1 MGSTAATTEA
11 AIEHLDRHG
20 YLFGQ
25 KIAASMSPLMHGT
38 IFAELGLKWEQL
50 RLDSA
55 DIPRFLELIKD
66 PRCFG
71 SAVTMPNK
79 VAIMPHLDEVTPECR
94 EVGACNTI
102 FFREVPDPDPA
113 GGGATRRRMLVGA
126 NTDVAG
132 VREAFYRNVPG
143 PDPASF
149 FRGRPA
155 LVVGGGGAARSAVHA
170 LRRGMGAAPVYL
182 VNRDDAEVAAVV
194 RDCGYADGGDDGD
207 DCLVHVRTPA
217 QARALPPPA
226 AVVACVPDFAPA
238 TEDER
243 RAREVL
249 EAFLSGDGGN
259 GGEGEGEEGEE
270 GRRKGALLEMCYNPS
285 PHTQIAAIARRE
297 GWQVILGT
305 EAMIWQGLEQAKLWT
320 GREIEDLPIDK
331 VKQVI
336 AARLEQVSSSKK
348 SI

>member
-11 AIEHLDRHG
+11 AIEQLDRHG

-25 KIAASMSPLMHGT
+25 KIAASMSPLMHST

-71 SAVTMPNK
+71 SSVTMPNK
-79 VAIMPHLDEVTPECR
+79 VAIMPHLDEATPECR

-102 FFREVPDPDPA
+102 FFREDPVS
-113 GGGATRRRMLVGA
+113 TRRVLVGA

-132 VREAFYRNVPG
+132 VREAFHRNVPG
-143 PDPASF
+143 PDPDF

-170 LRRGMGAAPVYL
+170 LRRGMGAAQIYL
-182 VNRDDAEVAAVV
+182 VNRDEGEVAALA
-194 RDCGYADGGDDGD
+194 RDCAAGGYAGGDD

-217 QARALPPPA
+217 QARALHPPA

-238 TEDER
+238 TEGER

-249 EAFLSGDGGN
+249 E
-259 GGEGEGEEGEE
+259 
-270 GRRKGALLEMCYNPS
+270 GALLEMCYNPS
-285 PHTQIAAIARRE
+285 PDTQIAAIARRE

-320 GREIEDLPIDK
+320 GREIEDLPVDK

-348 SI
+348 ST

>member
-1 MGSTAATTEA
+1 MGSLTATAEEATA
-11 AIEHLDRHG
+11 QLDRHG

-55 DIPRFLELIKD
+55 DIPRFLELLKD
-66 PRCFG
+66 PKCFG

-79 VAIMPHLDEVTPECR
+79 VTIMPHLDEVTTECR
-94 EVGACNTI
+94 EIGACNTV
-102 FFREVPDPDPA
+102 FFREVADDT
-113 GGGATRRRMLVGA
+113 GTQRRRLLVGA

-132 VREAFYRNVPG
+132 VREAFYRNVAG
-143 PDPASF
+143 PPTQF
-149 FRGRPA
+149 HGRPA

-170 LRRGMGAAPVYL
+170 LRRGLRAAPVYL
-182 VNRDDAEVAAVV
+182 VNRDDGEVEAVA
-194 RDCGYADGGDDGD
+194 RDCAAAGYGDA
-207 DCLVHVRTPA
+207 LVHVRTPA
-217 QARALPPPA
+217 QARALEAPA
-226 AVVACVPDFAPA
+226 AVVACIPDVPPA
-238 TEDER
+238 TEGER

-249 EAFLSGDGGN
+249 EVFLR
-259 GGEGEGEEGEE
+259 GEGMGG
-270 GRRKGALLEMCYNPS
+270 GKDKGALLEMCYNPT
-285 PHTQIAAIARRE
+285 PHTEIAAMARRE

-320 GREIEDLPIDK
+320 GRDIEDLPVEK

-336 AARLEQVSSSKK
+336 AAKLEQARV
-348 SI
+348 